1 MMSFVLA
8 FAFVLNHL
16 TCSFCWRNIISRP
29 FWVLSFLDLG
39 KVAEVQVT
47 VSESENPPGSGP
59 GQQLVPGLVRG
70 GRSAC
75 VNRTENITEQAK
87 GGSLSG
93 RQSGW
98 TGEGYVPRAHS
109 RSIK

>member
-8 FAFVLNHL
+8 LLSFLTTLPAHFVGGTSL
-16 TCSFCWRNIISRP
+16 SRP

-59 GQQLVPGLVRG
+59 GQQLAPGLVHG
-70 GRSAC
+70 GHSAC

-93 RQSGW
+93 RHSGW

-109 RSIK
+109 KSIK